1 MLNDTRNM
9 KPTLSNLWETQGK
22 QLISS
27 TNYKGEKKLKNRGG
41 YPQIKEILNMYQ
53 SISTYKTHLDPDLNK
68 SYLKKDNWGNLN
80 IEYLTILRKVS
91 FFDVI
96 MVSWFRFFSQVL
108 IF

>member
-1 MLNDTRNM
+1 MTPERCNQHYPTSGKFRTNNSFLQQTTR
-9 KPTLSNLWETQGK
+9 
-22 QLISS
+22 
-27 TNYKGEKKLKNRGG
+27 GEKKLKNKGG

-53 SISTYKTHLDPDLNK
+53 SISTYKTHLEPDLNK

-80 IEYLTILRKVS
+80 IEYLMTLRKVS

-96 MVSWFRFFSQVL
+96 MVSWFRFFPQVL